1 MPENK
6 VESLQTLHE
15 KIEQLKGLCIRLKQE
30 RDSALNRL
38 AETKAQLVN
47 AEVRAGELERKN
59 RTLQSLQ
66 LGSVSVDAARQN
78 RTQLSKLV
86 REIDKCI
93 ALLDA

>member
-15 KIEQLKGLCIRLKQE
+15 KIEQLKVLCVRLRQE
-30 RDSALNRL
+30 RDGALKRL

-47 AEVRAGELERKN
+47 TEVKVAELERKN
-59 RTLQSLQ
+59 RTLQALQ
-66 LGSVSVDAARQN
+66 LGSVSVEAAKQN